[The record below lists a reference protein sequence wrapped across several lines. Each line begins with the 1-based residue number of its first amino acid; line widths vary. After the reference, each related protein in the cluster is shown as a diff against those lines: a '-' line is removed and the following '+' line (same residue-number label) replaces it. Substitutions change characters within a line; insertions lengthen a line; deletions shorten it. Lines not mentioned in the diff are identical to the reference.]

1 MPAFQKRKMSDSPSP
16 QKKKKVDSV
25 HKQIAVITDALEDDS
40 FEVPGTSA
48 NRRMLIAMAPAV
60 LEAPVDERN
69 ENQKIVAEMFKEL
82 FAAEEARLS
91 QQVAEAEAKVSEVNK
106 ELSSRKASTSNAE
119 VALKEK
125 GEQVKSKLAELA
137 DKVGVT
143 RTAESTFK
151 ELVSDLTD
159 LEQTQS
165 FATEEK
171 EATLSLK
178 TNPFLPLKE
187 GTWEGDTVN
196 KDDVKTLTSFFR
208 KIKADS
214 SMVSALPMALG
225 RKPAERSEFDSVV
238 VGELDKKLEG
248 KLEELEQ
255 TIKGNAAEIT
265 KKNALK
271 DSADASLTT
280 AKARQRADTE
290 AVLALK
296 AEAKQLSSELSEKQQ
311 AVVEQGV
318 EMKAA
323 DGELLEKKSNLETHQ
338 KISSDLTALLER
350 TAPIPEVAVEEKTL
364 EVVTEEVM

>member
-1 MPAFQKRKMSDSPSP
+1 
-16 QKKKKVDSV
+16 
-25 HKQIAVITDALEDDS
+25 
-40 FEVPGTSA
+40 
-48 NRRMLIAMAPAV
+48 
-60 LEAPVDERN
+60 
-69 ENQKIVAEMFKEL
+69 MFKEL

-214 SMVSALPMALG
+214 SMVSALPMA
-225 RKPAERSEFDSVV
+225 
-238 VGELDKKLEG
+238 
-248 KLEELEQ
+248 
-255 TIKGNAAEIT
+255 
-265 KKNALK
+265 
-271 DSADASLTT
+271 
-280 AKARQRADTE
+280 
-290 AVLALK
+290 
-296 AEAKQLSSELSEKQQ
+296 
-311 AVVEQGV
+311 
-318 EMKAA
+318 
-323 DGELLEKKSNLETHQ
+323 
-338 KISSDLTALLER
+338 
-350 TAPIPEVAVEEKTL
+350 
-364 EVVTEEVM
+364 